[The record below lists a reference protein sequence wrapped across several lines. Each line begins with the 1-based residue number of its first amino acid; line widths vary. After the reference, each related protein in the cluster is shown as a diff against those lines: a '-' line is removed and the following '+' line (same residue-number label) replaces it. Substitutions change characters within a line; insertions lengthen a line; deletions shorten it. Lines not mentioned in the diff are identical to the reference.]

1 MFLVW
6 WSFRRPR
13 LNKTL
18 RDLCK
23 SGFMTES
30 THFRLAGVVKVRLQW
45 ENTPTMDDEDEF
57 VDARDVDEEEYQQGS
72 GDRSAD
78 EAAVDGVE
86 VFEDDDFGEFGEF
99 AEGEVDEDGLE
110 DYNPEAEDRFRAH
123 EEIRKRE
130 QALLS

>member
-1 MFLVW
+1 
-6 WSFRRPR
+6 
-13 LNKTL
+13 
-18 RDLCK
+18 
-23 SGFMTES
+23 MTES

-57 VDARDVDEEEYQQGS
+57 VDARDVDEEESQQGS

-99 AEGEVDEDGLE
+99 AEGEDGLE
-110 DYNPEAEDRFRAH
+110 DYNPEAEDRLRAH

-130 QALLS
+130 QALLSNSAAHTLQRPVVFFTFKFITDVETG